1 MAIYSLSS
9 SALNH
14 TSSTSSGVTSG
25 RTAVRFT
32 NSRTLSLSL
41 YLSPNALS
49 IVEEEAFHIGMCEC
63 SLCGIT
69 GICLEVGEECLWC

>member
-1 MAIYSLSS
+1 MTIYYLSS
-9 SALNH
+9 SALDH

-25 RTAVRFT
+25 ITAVRLT

-49 IVEEEAFHIGMCEC
+49 IVEEAVFYSGMCEC